1 MKPYREVW
9 PDFPQEYE
17 ALRHDCR
24 EFAQNI
30 LRPAS
35 LALDSVLDAEEACE
49 TNSPLRQVLEA
60 AYRLGY
66 HKASVSRQFGG
77 MDLDGLGL
85 HVLLEELGW
94 GSAGIAMSVVVSS
107 VPFMAL
113 IRGEN
118 PTLIEHFVAPFV
130 ADRQAS
136 WIGCMA
142 LTEAL
147 HGSDSF
153 ALGSRE
159 FRYPSSAPEVTARSE
174 GDHYVINGNK
184 ALWVSNGTIATHAL
198 VSVVLSPSKHWS
210 NRAFVFIPLDL
221 PGVSHQGALNKLGQ
235 RDLNQG
241 PVSFEQV
248 RIPNDFVL
256 AGEGYELELAGLV
269 SYTSSCMAA
278 VFTGLARAA
287 YEEALSYS
295 QHRIQGGKAISGH
308 QLVQKHLFDMFVK
321 VEACR
326 ALSRNAL
333 SYHQRSKVPSLEYAI
348 AAKTFCTQAAF
359 EVANDALQ
367 LFGAKGIAQGCLIE
381 KLFRDARLS
390 LIEKGAND
398 VLALVGAAE
407 ILQHA
412 QGGSRR
418 EW

>member
-1 MKPYREVW
+1 MQPYRELW
-9 PDFPQEYE
+9 PDFPPEYE
-17 ALRHDCR
+17 ALRRDSHQ
-24 EFAQNI
+24 FAQNV

-35 LALDSVLDAEEACE
+35 LVVDSVHDAEEVCAP
-49 TNSPLRQVLEA
+49 NSPLREALEA

-66 HKASVSRQFGG
+66 HKAPIPGQFGG
-77 MDLDGLGL
+77 LGLSGLAL

-94 GSAGIAMSVVVSS
+94 GSAGIAMSLVVSS
-107 VPFMAL
+107 IPFLAL
-113 IRGEN
+113 IRE
-118 PTLIEHFVAPFV
+118 E
-130 ADRQAS
+130 ADRLIDRFVIPFAADKQAS

-142 LTEAL
+142 LTEAQ

-159 FRYPSSAPEVTARSE
+159 FRYPSSAPEVVAQSE
-174 GDHYVINGNK
+174 ADHYVVNGSK
-184 ALWVSNGTIATHAL
+184 ALWISNGTVATHAL
-198 VSVVLSPSKHWS
+198 ASVVLSPSKHWS
-210 NRAFVFIPLDL
+210 NHAFVFIPLDL

-241 PVSFEQV
+241 PISFKQV
-248 RIPNDFVL
+248 RIPKDFIL
-256 AGEGYELELAGLV
+256 IGDGYELELTRLIA
-269 SYTSSCMAA
+269 YTSSCMAA

-287 YEEALSYS
+287 YEEALGYS
-295 QHRIQGGKAISGH
+295 QQRIQGGKALSGH

-326 ALSRNAL
+326 ALSWNAL
-333 SYHQRSKVPSLEYAI
+333 SYDRRNKVPALEHAI

-367 LFGAKGIAQGCLIE
+367 LFGAKGIGQGCLIE

-398 VLALVGAAE
+398 VLSLVGAEE
-407 ILQHA
+407 ILQHRA
-412 QGGSRR
+412 S
-418 EW
+418 